1 LTVKINGNRGAQQKT
16 LFQQEFQKKLYN
28 FNRNSQRSDWT
39 SGVGQKIRLLVL
51 LGIRLHPKTY
61 DSDSAI
67 LVAANHKCCVV
78 AVFSLIRRL

>member
-1 LTVKINGNRGAQQKT
+1 MEIVVHS
-16 LFQQEFQKKLYN
+16 KKLC
-28 FNRNSQRSDWT
+28 FNKSFKRNCTISTGIPKRSDLT

-67 LVAANHKCCVV
+67 LVAANHKWCVV